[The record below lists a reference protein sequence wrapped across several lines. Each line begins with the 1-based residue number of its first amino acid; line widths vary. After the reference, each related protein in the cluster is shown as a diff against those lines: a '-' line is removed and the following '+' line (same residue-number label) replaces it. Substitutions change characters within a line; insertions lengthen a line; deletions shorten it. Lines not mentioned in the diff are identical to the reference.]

1 MSLPADDD
9 AQANETE
16 IATPPAADG
25 NSPPPPELTDNSS
38 TSLRVLPSLPPP
50 LRGGSLQRNI
60 TEDTLPASNA
70 SRHVHSEAGT
80 VRKNNDNHTPTPPI
94 EDLLL
99 PPFPSVSTFTASGST
114 RKSRRSTK
122 SSRSSTST
130 LSAWQ
135 DDGHHAPGSL
145 SSLRD
150 SLASHARSSDAPWK
164 HWWHDESGG
173 SFVPQ
178 ATRLDVVDRLPHA
191 MEEAEKQQQQQ
202 QQQQGGEEQQPSTR
216 ASFHSVGE
224 GGPLTSRPLLEGDEG
239 DEGTAG
245 AAKLVES
252 MASPTVMPSK
262 EATDHDNFQEVEV
275 APDLLTEEYARQ
287 RIHFLFPAESA
298 EGLPADFPKLAK
310 QSFCMGKHLGRGCSS
325 DVEEIVKVHCRTD
338 AASATPMEAAC
349 DFLATTCLTPYGE
362 ARYALKHVRPDVQQ
376 DPAKAWTSMVDLVV
390 ETRILSQLMHPH
402 IIKLRAVAAGNPLRP
417 GYFIVLDRLYDTL
430 QTRLVQ
436 WGGGAKSSPKP
447 LLKRLFRRKNS
458 RGTSSQASWEE
469 RLTCAYNLASAV
481 GTYYCVC
488 LLGSARFHFDLLGSI
503 FDSHAFFSLLHPG
516 QSICTRSV

>member
-9 AQANETE
+9 AQGNETE

-25 NSPPPPELTDNSS
+25 NSPPPPDLTTNSS
-38 TSLRVLPSLPPP
+38 ASLRVLPSLPPP

-60 TEDTLPASNA
+60 TEDTIPASNA
-70 SRHVHSEAGT
+70 SRHVHPVAGA
-80 VRKNNDNHTPTPPI
+80 VNNDNHTPPPI
-94 EDLLL
+94 DDFLM
-99 PPFPSVSTFTASGST
+99 PPFPSVSTLTASGST

-122 SSRSSTST
+122 SSRSSTTT

-150 SLASHARSSDAPWK
+150 SLASHATFRSSVEL
-164 HWWHDESGG
+164 WHEESGG
-173 SFVPQ
+173 SLVSQ
-178 ATRLDVVDRLPHA
+178 AARLNVVDRLPHT
-191 MEEAEKQQQQQ
+191 MEEAEQQ
-202 QQQQGGEEQQPSTR
+202 QQQQGGEEQQPSRT
-216 ASFHSVGE
+216 SFHSVGE
-224 GGPLTSRPLLEGDEG
+224 GGSRTSRALREVDEG
-239 DEGTAG
+239 DEG
-245 AAKLVES
+245 
-252 MASPTVMPSK
+252 M
-262 EATDHDNFQEVEV
+262 EVEV
-275 APDLLTEEYARQ
+275 APDLLTEEYARK

-310 QSFCMGKHLGRGCSS
+310 QSFCMGKHLGRGCCS
-325 DVEEIVKVHCRTD
+325 DVEEIIKVHRRTD
-338 AASATPMEAAC
+338 VASSSGSPMEAAC

-376 DPAKAWTSMVDLVV
+376 DPEKAWTSMVDLAV
-390 ETRILSQLMHPH
+390 ETLILSHLMHPH

-417 GYFIVLDRLYDTL
+417 GYFIVLDRLFDTL
-430 QTRLVQ
+430 RTRLVQ

-458 RGTSSQASWEE
+458 RDTSSQASWEE

-488 LLGSARFHFDLLGSI
+488 L
-503 FDSHAFFSLLHPG
+503 
-516 QSICTRSV
+516 